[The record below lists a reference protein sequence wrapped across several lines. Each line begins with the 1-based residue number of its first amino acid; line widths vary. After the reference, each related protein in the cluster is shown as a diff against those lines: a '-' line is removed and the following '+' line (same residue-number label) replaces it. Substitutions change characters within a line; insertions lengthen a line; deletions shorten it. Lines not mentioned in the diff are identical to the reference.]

1 MMETGSFADLSLG
14 ILESAVLAG
23 EEALRAQNLL
33 VEDDLET
40 DDQETDEMYVYEGE
54 ANNVDEF
61 LIESSPSTARTIV

>member
-33 VEDDLET
+33 VEEDLET
-40 DDQETDEMYVYEGE
+40 DDQETDEMHVYEDDE
-54 ANNVDEF
+54 NHVDEF
-61 LIESSPSTARTIV
+61 MVESNQSSFHE

>member
-61 LIESSPSTARTIV
+61 LVESNQPAFYE

>member
-14 ILESAVLAG
+14 ILESAILTG

-40 DDQETDEMYVYEGE
+40 DDQDADEMDAYESDE
-54 ANNVDEF
+54 IKVDE
-61 LIESSPSTARTIV
+61 LLVESNQPAFYE

>member
-14 ILESAVLAG
+14 ILESEVLAG

-40 DDQETDEMYVYEGE
+40 DDLETDEMDVYQNGE
-54 ANNVDEF
+54 SNVDEY
-61 LIESSPSTARTIV
+61 LVESN

>member
-14 ILESAVLAG
+14 ILESAVLAD

-40 DDQETDEMYVYEGE
+40 DDQETDEMDVYQNGE
-54 ANNVDEF
+54 SNVDEY
-61 LIESSPSTARTIV
+61 LAESN